1 MLEYG
6 LEKTEHHRVDS
17 GFVVLSVP
25 VSLETDHSH
34 VLDIVA
40 WKNATEHFGWWR
52 RNSRSRSRTELGN
65 TWSRVLALQTW
76 KPGDSITPLQ
86 TY

>member
-17 GFVVLSVP
+17 GLVVLSVL

-34 VLDIVA
+34 VLDIAA
-40 WKNATEHFGWWR
+40 WKNATENFG
-52 RNSRSRSRTELGN
+52 
-65 TWSRVLALQTW
+65 
-76 KPGDSITPLQ
+76 
-86 TY
+86 